1 MTQKK
6 ILQLVGLKSNEYTR
20 PHANRISRIFEVIR
34 ELVPCVTLAET
45 TPQTCYFGRSTEVN
59 RWGNEVTNNEGQELP
74 GTRYDVKTDSGAYSF
89 VLPDVLRGYMD
100 EILGFALPNQKP
112 TETALFPE
120 DQNVLILEVTKELET
135 EVKNAAKFVS
145 KDLFRFQYTYIRFE
159 VEAGA
164 LRLVA
169 TDAHTLYM
177 GQILPS
183 FGLPDGVYCLPVF
196 QPKAGDKITF
206 NLTKRE
212 ATHGANVMK
221 IEEYQLNWKSVI
233 PNWVEGEMVFD
244 RKAVYTLVDN
254 VKKAASDIK
263 NKVKFHLNGSIQAT
277 AGDDNLKTS
286 ATASTPYES
295 KTFEDLDMSFNGKLF
310 NRGLSVL
317 RGKKATFKH
326 SGAKRPALLTD
337 SVREVIIMP
346 LMID

>member
-1 MTQKK
+1 
-6 ILQLVGLKSNEYTR
+6 
-20 PHANRISRIFEVIR
+20 
-34 ELVPCVTLAET
+34 
-45 TPQTCYFGRSTEVN
+45 
-59 RWGNEVTNNEGQELP
+59 
-74 GTRYDVKTDSGAYSF
+74 
-89 VLPDVLRGYMD
+89 
-100 EILGFALPNQKP
+100 LGFALPNQKP

-120 DQNVLILEVTKELET
+120 DQNIVVLEVTKELET
-135 EVKNAAKFVS
+135 EVKNAAKFVGRDELNP
-145 KDLFRFQYTYIRFE
+145 KFTHIRFE

-169 TDAHTLYM
+169 SDGHTLYM

-183 FGLPDGVYCLPVF
+183 SGLPNGLYCLPVF

-295 KTFEDLDMSFNGKLF
+295 KTFDDFDTSFNGKLF
-310 NRGLSVL
+310 NRSLSVL
-317 RGKKATFKH
+317 QGKKATFRH

-337 SVREVIIMP
+337 SVREVVIMP
-346 LMID
+346 LIID